1 MLRVLGHIYC
11 EDRLRHLRVFRLE
24 KSRLWGDLTVA
35 FRYLMET
42 YNQDRDQ
49 LFSRVYS
56 YRTWG
61 TVLN

>member
-35 FRYLMET
+35 FRYLERT
-42 YNQDRDQ
+42 YNQKGD
-49 LFSRVYS
+49 
-56 YRTWG
+56 
-61 TVLN
+61 